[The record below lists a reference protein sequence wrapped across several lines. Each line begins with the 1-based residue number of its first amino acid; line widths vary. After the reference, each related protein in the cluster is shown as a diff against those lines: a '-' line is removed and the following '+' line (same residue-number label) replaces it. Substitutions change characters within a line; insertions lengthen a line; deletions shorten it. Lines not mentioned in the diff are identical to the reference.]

1 MRRLMA
7 VGVLAVFAVAVP
19 SALATGSGNTSA
31 VSQKV
36 LPHVKFDKALSAGA
50 HGWLFGPQAP
60 IGNAFFGAATPS
72 FGSNVDAA
80 SPQEDLAGGQ
90 SETAIAAANAGGQR
104 RVLAA
109 WNDASAFAQPNPTL
123 PRGSGTGVG
132 YSSDGGRSFR
142 DLIGLPNQNPDQM
155 WSGDPSVVRIDGSH
169 FAVGSLYFPA
179 FFACGD
185 GRPAFLTAAVS
196 IATVSNGGST
206 VHFGQPVIGPSPGN
220 ICPLVNGGNPSP
232 NLALIDKP
240 FLSYDQAS
248 HTLAM
253 SYTRFFL
260 ITGSGA
266 GQIEMVR
273 AHLPS
278 QPQLLTHAS
287 FSAPVV
293 IWPEQHRQVN
303 SGSYPVVAP
312 NGDTYV
318 AWERNIDN
326 VQTASGDP
334 FIHEQIA
341 RVRAGANQVSVGGPE
356 NPRVVT
362 MGQQNSSLTGGVR
375 SLSAQVIAGYNR
387 GTGNDFPRIAY
398 DGATN
403 QVLVEW
409 NDASLHPLGD
419 IWMRALTRQLQF
431 ASPIVRIND
440 DSDYTLHFLPAISV
454 RNDGTICSSWYDR
467 RRSAPDSALTDYFA
481 ECRRSPG
488 HNATDFR
495 VTTGD
500 TDWTNTSSLIAPNF
514 GDYTDNAT
522 DGTTTYFNWSDGR
535 LGVPQPFVDSRP

>member
-1 MRRLMA
+1 MRRLLA
-7 VGVLAVFAVAVP
+7 VGVLAVFAFVP
-19 SALATGSGNTSA
+19 SALAAGSGNTSV

-36 LPHVKFDKALSAGA
+36 LSHVKFDKALSAGA
-50 HGWLFGPQAP
+50 HGWLFGPQGPTAD
-60 IGNAFFGAATPS
+60 AFFGAATPS

-90 SETAIAAANAGGQR
+90 SETAIAAANVGGQR

-109 WNDASAFAQPNPTL
+109 WNDASAFAQPDSTL

-132 YSSDGGRSFR
+132 YSSDGGKSFR
-142 DLIGLPNQNPDQM
+142 DLVGLPNLNPDQM

-169 FAVGSLYFPA
+169 FAVGSLYFPS

-185 GRPAFLTAAVS
+185 GRPAFLAAAVS

-206 VHFGQPVIGPSPGN
+206 VHFGPPVIGPSPGN
-220 ICPLVNGGNPSP
+220 ACSLFTNHPNP
-232 NLALIDKP
+232 NLSLIDKP
-240 FLSYDQAS
+240 FLSYDNAS
-248 HTLAM
+248 RTLAM

-260 ITGSGA
+260 IAGSGA
-266 GQIEMVR
+266 GQIEIVR
-273 AHLPS
+273 AHMPA

-293 IWPEQHRQVN
+293 VWPEQSRQVN

-326 VQTASGDP
+326 VQTLSGDP

-341 RVRAGANQVSVGGPE
+341 RVPAGANQVSIGGPA

-362 MGQQNSSLTGGVR
+362 MGQRNSSLTGGVR
-375 SLSAQVIAGYNR
+375 SLSAQLIAGYNR

-419 IWMRALTRQLQF
+419 IWMRAFTRQLQF
-431 ASPIVRIND
+431 SSGIVRVND
-440 DSDYTLHFLPAISV
+440 DSDYTLHFLPVISV

-467 RRSAPDSALTDYFA
+467 RLSGPDSALTDYFA
-481 ECRRSPG
+481 ECRSSPSG
-488 HNATDFR
+488 NATDFR
-495 VTTGD
+495 VTTGE
-500 TDWTNTSSLIAPNF
+500 TDWTNTSSLIVPNF

-522 DGTTTYFNWSDGR
+522 DGTRTYFNWSDGR
-535 LGVPQPFVDSRP
+535 LGVPQPFVDARP